1 MEEKL
6 QGYKDMLKDLGC
18 SVDNELF
25 DAIVKPLKGILG
37 NPDACFVAATDES
50 EMNTVKKNFVEKK
63 LGVTGDAADAAVAAV
78 AAQMKGIN
86 KKPRVVFYYLLCMET
101 GKSVV

>member
-6 QGYKDMLKDLGC
+6 QGYKDMLSDLGC

-50 EMNTVKKNFVEKK
+50 EMNTVKKNFLEKK
-63 LGVTGDAADAAVAAV
+63 LGITGGDADAAVEAV
-78 AAQMKGIN
+78 AAKMKGIN
-86 KKPRVVFYYLLCMET
+86 KKPRVVFYYLLCKET
-101 GKSVV
+101 GKNV